1 MTLFEKLP
9 WKPLCCRVLASVCAM
24 LTDMENAGIFGWKK
38 TFSILTLGTL
48 LSISLVVTTEEA
60 FAVSDPT
67 AFTVD
72 CDSGTTLSDS
82 TVITGLDTNRVIT
95 GVVGDT
101 FTVTN
106 GAAADAGDCTVA
118 PGSAVTTA
126 GDATTIADGNGTLV
140 FTIAVGGS
148 FTIAGDGG
156 SPVSFFVDACS
167 LTGSGVEADP
177 WRVSSQ
183 ADFHNVGLESSTDG
197 QNSCSLDGH
206 YLQTQD
212 LTGTEGLDD
221 YSNDVVG
228 STAAPF
234 TGVYDGAHFRIS
246 LGANTST
253 ASLGWNYDSNGDSA
267 GGYSSREALFLAVN
281 GGTIQRVRLSGEM
294 RSSSTDVSGLV
305 RNLYGGGLIS
315 EVSSTVSINVDDSNA
330 IIGGLVS
337 IMGDDGD
344 DGDFPADQDGFDD
357 DAARIQYSKYAGSI
371 DWTDSG
377 GSIEGPTIGGLVG
390 QTWGTG
396 LLEIRDSYAQARISY
411 DSGVM
416 TDALSAVHAG
426 GILGS
431 DGYTKLAIEDPS
443 VRSDLNADVHLIR
456 TYAAGSFQN
465 TCSTSCRL
473 DQVFTGGLVGY
484 SSTNDS
490 DDAYVSNFWLTSAGS
505 QAIGDI
511 DTGSQPAAYDG
522 NSEPVAVPLS
532 ASRLEQIASFT
543 TEEDG
548 STDLPGGTAMASDAT
563 TDYRWA
569 IEAISASTFVP
580 SNYDQDGDTGGTAA
594 EISDYT
600 NRVVYS
606 NTDTSKEYR
615 TQRAGV
621 NLTTAHGGSDP
632 AEVTGYPAL
641 GRVWD
646 ICDEYPTLVWEE
658 RNSCSGSGGGS
669 DSSPSAA
676 DLASAAGLTEAE
688 YAEFLASGLTLEQ
701 FKAARLAATGP
712 DGALLMGGGS
722 LALLFSAAGLIILVA
737 LGRERRLRRS

>member
-1 MTLFEKLP
+1 MFN
-9 WKPLCCRVLASVCAM
+9 SV
-24 LTDMENAGIFGWKK
+24 GSVGKK
-38 TFSILTLGTL
+38 VFSVLTLGAL
-48 LSISLVVTTEEA
+48 LSISVVVTTEDA
-60 FAVSDPT
+60 FAAADPT

-106 GAAADAGDCTVA
+106 GAAADAGDCTVG

-126 GDATTIADGNGTLV
+126 GDPTIADGGGTLV
-140 FTIAVGGS
+140 FTIAVGGF
-148 FTIAGDGG
+148 FTIAGAGG
-156 SPVSFFVDACS
+156 SPVNFFVDACS
-167 LTGSGVEADP
+167 LSGSGVEADP

-183 ADFHNVGLESSTDG
+183 ADFHNVGLESTTPTE
-197 QNSCSLDGH
+197 NSCSLDGH
-206 YLQTQD
+206 YLQTRN
-212 LTGTEGLDD
+212 LTGTEILDD
-221 YSNDVVG
+221 YANDVVG
-228 STAAPF
+228 TTSDPF
-234 TGVYDGAHFRIS
+234 TGVYDGDHYRIS

-267 GGYSSREALFLAVN
+267 GGYSSREALFLAVD
-281 GGTIQRVRLSGEM
+281 GGTIKRVRLTGEI

-315 EVSSTVSINVDDSNA
+315 EVSSTVTIHVDDSNA
-330 IIGGLVS
+330 VIGGLVS
-337 IMGDDGD
+337 IMGDDGNEDAFED
-344 DGDFPADQDGFDD
+344 DP
-357 DAARIQYSKYAGSI
+357 ARIQYSKYAGSI

-431 DGYTKLAIEDPS
+431 DGYTKLAIGTPS
-443 VRSDLNADVHLIR
+443 VRSDLNADVRLIR

-465 TCSTSCRL
+465 TCATSCLL

-484 SSTNDS
+484 SSTTDS
-490 DDAYVSNFWLTSAGS
+490 SDVYVANFWLTGAGS

-511 DTGSQPAAYDG
+511 DTGSQPAVYDG

-532 ASRLEQIASFT
+532 ASRLEQIASYT

-563 TDYRWA
+563 THYRWA

-658 RNSCSGSGGGS
+658 ENGCSGSGGGGSSS
-669 DSSPSAA
+669 DSDDSSTAE
-676 DLASAAGLTEAE
+676 LASAAGLTEAE
-688 YAEFLASGLTLEQ
+688 YAAFLASGLTLEQ

-712 DGALLMGGGS
+712 DGALLVGGGS
-722 LALLFSAAGLIILVA
+722 LAILFLAAGAIMLVSRA
-737 LGRERRLRRS
+737 RVRSLRRG